1 MKFVILGLAPLIL
14 PLSLSAQTLVDLAF
28 DNPVEGTNT
37 TGTGPTGA
45 AYTGT
50 TYRFLN
56 VAPGYDMRASV
67 TSFGN
72 GQFMYSYPNY
82 SSAAGEP
89 SGDLGYRYQATGS
102 YGLGGIRYRMDFFES
117 GGAFSVAKVL
127 PDLALM
133 IYDVDGESTQSE
145 SVRVFL
151 SDGFYGYR
159 MPTGTGGTSYLN
171 EGASF
176 LFTGP
181 GSNRNEDDP
190 SGAFILYFGNT
201 SSLVLEMLSN
211 TTGGTLPNGVFSAID
226 GNLSLIG
233 KSFTNFTDIQAV
245 PEPSMGSLV
254 MVGSVWVLSR
264 RRSRPIPN
272 S

>member
-1 MKFVILGLAPLIL
+1 MKIIGLSLAFLIL
-14 PLSLSAQTLVDLAF
+14 PISLSAQTLVDLAF
-28 DNPVEGTNT
+28 NNPVEGTNT

-50 TYRFLN
+50 TYRFLD
-56 VAPGYDMRASV
+56 VAPGYDMRATI

-72 GQFMYSYPNY
+72 GQFLYSYPNY

-102 YGLGGIRYRMDFFES
+102 YGLGGIRYKLDFFES
-117 GGAFSVAKVL
+117 GGVFSTAKIL

-133 IYDVDGESTQSE
+133 IYDVDGEANQDE

-151 SDGFYGYR
+151 SDGFYGFR
-159 MPTGTGGTSYLN
+159 MPSVGGTTFVN

-176 LFTGP
+176 LFSGP

-201 SSLVLEMLSN
+201 SSLMLEMVSD
-211 TTGGTLPNGVFSAID
+211 TTGGSLPNAVFSAID

-233 KSFTNFTDIQAV
+233 KNFTNFTGIQMV
-245 PEPSMGSLV
+245 PEPSVGSLLLL
-254 MVGSVWVLSR
+254 GAAWALGR
-264 RRSRPIPN
+264 RRRT
-272 S
+272 

>member
-1 MKFVILGLAPLIL
+1 MKLLHLAFAGFVFPFA
-14 PLSLSAQTLVDLAF
+14 LSAQTLVDLAF
-28 DNPVEGTNT
+28 NNPVEGTNT

-50 TYRFLN
+50 TYRFLD
-56 VAPGYDMRASV
+56 VAPGYDMRATI
-67 TSFGN
+67 TSYGN
-72 GQFMYSYPNY
+72 GQFLYSYPNY

-89 SGDLGYRYQATGS
+89 SGDLGYRYQAVGS
-102 YGLGGIRYRMDFFES
+102 YGLGGIRYKLDFFES
-117 GGAFSVAKVL
+117 GGTFSTTKTL

-133 IYDVDGESTQSE
+133 IYDVDGEPNQDE

-151 SDGFYGYR
+151 ADGLYGFR

-201 SSLVLEMLSN
+201 SSLVLEMVSD
-211 TTGGTLPNGVFSAID
+211 TTSGSLPNPVFSAID

-233 KSFTNFTDIQAV
+233 KSFTNFTGIQAV
-245 PEPSMGSLV
+245 PEPSVGSLLLIGMAV
-254 MVGSVWVLSR
+254 ALRQRR
-264 RRSRPIPN
+264 RRSEQ
-272 S
+272 

>member
-1 MKFVILGLAPLIL
+1 MRILQAFISAVVL
-14 PLSLSAQTLVDLAF
+14 PFGLSAQTLVDLAF
-28 DNPVEGTNT
+28 NNPVEGTNT

-45 AYTGT
+45 AFTGT

-56 VAPGYDMRASV
+56 VAPGYDMRATI

-72 GQFMYSYPNY
+72 GQFLYSYPNY

-102 YGLGGIRYRMDFFES
+102 YGLGGIRYKLDFFES
-117 GGAFSVAKVL
+117 GGVFSTAKVL

-133 IYDVDGESTQSE
+133 IYDVDGEANQDE

-151 SDGFYGYR
+151 SDGFYGFR
-159 MPTGTGGTSYLN
+159 MPSVGGTTFVN

-176 LFTGP
+176 LFSGP

-201 SSLVLEMLSN
+201 SSLMLEMVSD
-211 TTGGTLPNGVFSAID
+211 TTGGSLPNGVFSAID

-233 KSFTNFTDIQAV
+233 KNFTNFTEVQGV
-245 PEPSMGSLV
+245 PEPSVSSLFL
-254 MVGSVWVLSR
+254 VGMAWVLGRRQSR
-264 RRSRPIPN
+264 R
-272 S
+272 

>member
-1 MKFVILGLAPLIL
+1 MRFYPIFLLAVLFPFG
-14 PLSLSAQTLVDLAF
+14 LSAQTLVDLAF
-28 DNPVEGTNT
+28 NNPVEGTNT

-56 VAPGYDMRASV
+56 VAPGYDMRATI

-72 GQFMYSYPNY
+72 GQFLYSYPNY

-102 YGLGGIRYRMDFFES
+102 YGLGGIRYKLDFFES
-117 GGAFSVAKVL
+117 GGVFSTAKVL

-133 IYDVDGESTQSE
+133 IYDVDGEANQDE

-151 SDGFYGYR
+151 SDGFYGFR
-159 MPTGTGGTSYLN
+159 MPSVGGTTFVN

-176 LFTGP
+176 LFSGP

-201 SSLVLEMLSN
+201 SSLMLEMVSD
-211 TTGGTLPNGVFSAID
+211 TTGGSLPNPVFSAID

-233 KSFTNFTDIQAV
+233 KSFTNFTDIQGV
-245 PEPSMGSLV
+245 PEPSVTSLLFLGAAW
-254 MVGSVWVLSR
+254 MLSR
-264 RRSRPIPN
+264 NRNRK
-272 S
+272 